1 VTGIFA
7 MMKAAEKPAGMVPA
21 DACPVHWA
29 AEAPQ
34 NTWALEGRF
43 RASTRKVELPLV
55 PCTVS
60 VLQRWREQHG
70 GRVAQ
75 QETDARKVE
84 GHSTAA
90 VCWDGSAVLA
100 DFLCHHPA
108 ILLSHSPRLARMPS
122 IHAEW
127 RWAVKSVLELGCG
140 IAALPALV
148 TSLQGARS
156 VVCTDANE
164 SVLRLTRVNAIQF
177 AQAHPRATT
186 AIMAPL
192 VWSNDQHNL
201 RDQLR
206 AAGVPDA
213 TFDVILAADCFYV
226 LDNPGAWGKLLATV
240 AALCTPYTLTFV
252 TYTDRGHN
260 KLWLR
265 FVEQRVS
272 KLFHVV
278 PVQAHL
284 LHPLAQP
291 GARDRLEQ
299 HTPECQVFCW
309 TLKEGV
315 ASGSKTAAHAPS
327 EQDVLCDRRTASAP
341 PSRPVDSTPPIV
353 GPSLPPSPPLSP
365 PSPPDPLPA
374 AALCFGRPI
383 SSWLLSSPAAAA
395 QIWRRLGQ
403 RRSSAG
409 ERPERPALL
418 ANIRFP
424 ATMERELHPL
434 HASLSVGGEAVLP
447 SMLSADP
454 SGVGQMPAGHS
465 FVMSGYPAL
474 RCNAACPSHRLLGL
488 YSAPATNGGSID
500 CDELTI
506 WVEWKQP
513 GTASSTPRQGEED
526 NGDSTCC
533 VLSIRVAGVVIT
545 ECTRPWGTDVRLSIP
560 MATARASHGGVVSEL
575 RWDNRVGAG
584 SRCLHLPPCFPKLPF
599 FSSLVTAAVVTDV
612 SGNCPELLAE
622 IMTPSPT
629 HDFRRRLPARGFGLE
644 LECVTLG
651 EPPSAVTMLDAR
663 RGNAL
668 PASLIAHLR
677 QMMTL
682 TQHALDDSV
691 SAASTLHALRRCL
704 QWRHAYDSTIS
715 GTSEVL
721 AHRILRDATHVPAE
735 GGTSDQLRLCGLGDL
750 SLCQGALRDRPRCRA
765 AHCARRP
772 LRHVSARSC
781 QRAEHHGKRRAA
793 HGTADLGRVSR
804 VGALRRSDEWFCT
817 TVGGAQQMVGS
828 TVRQWQGV
836 AVERAL
842 LGAGTDHGGGRGA
855 EGWCIV
861 APRRGATGCR
871 LARKRS
877 ALALGHRGGHGR
889 RCAKLPPRCT
899 LARTLRRLCACK

>member
-1 VTGIFA
+1 
-7 MMKAAEKPAGMVPA
+7 MV
-21 DACPVHWA
+21 
-29 AEAPQ
+29 
-34 NTWALEGRF
+34 
-43 RASTRKVELPLV
+43 
-55 PCTVS
+55 
-60 VLQRWREQHG
+60 
-70 GRVAQ
+70 GRVA
-75 QETDARKVE
+75 
-84 GHSTAA
+84 
-90 VCWDGSAVLA
+90 
-100 DFLCHHPA
+100 
-108 ILLSHSPRLARMPS
+108 
-122 IHAEW
+122 
-127 RWAVKSVLELGCG
+127 
-140 IAALPALV
+140 
-148 TSLQGARS
+148 
-156 VVCTDANE
+156 
-164 SVLRLTRVNAIQF
+164 LRR
-177 AQAHPRATT
+177 
-186 AIMAPL
+186 
-192 VWSNDQHNL
+192 
-201 RDQLR
+201 
-206 AAGVPDA
+206 
-213 TFDVILAADCFYV
+213 
-226 LDNPGAWGKLLATV
+226 GAWGKLLATV

-403 RRSSAG
+403 RLSSDG

-474 RCNAACPSHRLLGL
+474 RCNVACPNHRLLGL

-735 GGTSDQLRLCGLGDL
+735 GGTSDQLRYDTLYRLLVAGEGACKSEFRSPTPPHELSFAGSADSVISLFVKTLSATVPAAAPPIALDGHSATSVHVHVNVRNTTAKGEPLTALQILGVFLAWVRFDAVTSGFARPVCTLLLNRSPALC
-750 SLCQGALRDRPRCRA
+750 ALRFAVCRKKLPIS
-765 AHCARRP
+765 CSL
-772 LRHVSARSC
+772 LRSLA
-781 QRAEHHGKRRAA
+781 
-793 HGTADLGRVSR
+793 
-804 VGALRRSDEWFCT
+804 
-817 TVGGAQQMVGS
+817 VGGAQQMVGS

-899 LARTLRRLCACK
+899 LARTLRRLCVRCSWVSNP